1 MEMVQQAICECKN
14 VDIAR
19 RYNRAHIIFCQ
30 LMTSLCTKISMSGMW
45 MRIGSGVKN
54 GYLTKSQTLSVVN
67 GYTNTDI
74 DRFRY
79 WNTDMKG

>member
-1 MEMVQQAICECKN
+1 
-14 VDIAR
+14 
-19 RYNRAHIIFCQ
+19 
-30 LMTSLCTKISMSGMW
+30 MTSLCTKISMSGMW